1 MRRLSEKLCIK
12 RREMSTGKT
21 KEILE
26 QNIIMIEVKILL
38 GNLKASLNRQKKELV
53 KLEIGQMEMIK
64 SEEQEKERLK

>member
-1 MRRLSEKLCIK
+1 
-12 RREMSTGKT
+12 MSTGKT

>member
-1 MRRLSEKLCIK
+1 
-12 RREMSTGKT
+12 MSTGKT

-64 SEEQEKERLK
+64 SEEQEKERLKWIKLKWPVEHYQID